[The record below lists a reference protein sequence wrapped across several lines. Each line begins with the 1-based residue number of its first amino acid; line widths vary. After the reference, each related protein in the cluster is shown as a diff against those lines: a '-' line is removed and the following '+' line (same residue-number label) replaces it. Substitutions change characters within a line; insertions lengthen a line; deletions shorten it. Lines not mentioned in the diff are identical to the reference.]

1 MKEHAKL
8 YIEYDRNRHA
18 DGEDRVADL
27 LLSAATGAKTLFTD
41 LYAIGDDV
49 DRATPNVH
57 IDPSTPSAGSLLPR
71 VLKIKPIDAYVCVE
85 VKTANDLKELWKKFI
100 YSSPKMYRVS
110 DCHRLAKDFSLPPYL
125 TEELQ
130 SGPIGDFATL
140 LDGGPCVFRD
150 YFDEVGLE
158 VLCRWDFED
167 NVRELVA
174 KHLRHAPITA
184 IY

>member
-130 SGPIGDFATL
+130 SGPIGDLPRYSTVVRVSSETISTRWGLRCCAAGISKTMSGNWWPNTSAT
-140 LDGGPCVFRD
+140 RQ
-150 YFDEVGLE
+150 
-158 VLCRWDFED
+158 
-167 NVRELVA
+167 
-174 KHLRHAPITA
+174 
-184 IY
+184 